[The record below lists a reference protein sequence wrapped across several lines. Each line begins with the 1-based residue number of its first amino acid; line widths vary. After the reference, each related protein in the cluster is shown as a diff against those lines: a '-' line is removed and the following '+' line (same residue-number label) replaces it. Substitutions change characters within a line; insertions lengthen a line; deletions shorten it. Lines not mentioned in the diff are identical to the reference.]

1 MSKENNPPKWGA
13 KIERGRVTGVD
24 DGLYTV
30 ESIDRPGVTGYGLPC
45 FWGSVSQNEVVY
57 FFLFP
62 DGTGGL
68 WSTTGAETDSEQ
80 EE

>member
-1 MSKENNPPKWGA
+1 MSKENKSPWGA
-13 KIERGRVTGVD
+13 KIERGRVTSIEN
-24 DGLYTV
+24 GLYTV
-30 ESIDRPGVTGYGLPC
+30 ESIDRPGVTGYGLYC
-45 FWGSVSQNEVVY
+45 FSGSVSQNDVVY

-68 WSTTGAETDSEQ
+68 WSTTGTEINSEQ